1 MTPPEALEDLAAE
14 LAERLP
20 YNDVKQ
26 LSHACRIG
34 RRGLHALEA
43 QVAGIAFRAACRRL
57 RSYLPGDTDGSYA
70 AGLLLGAAQ
79 ARRSQMVGHRVDVV
93 WTGPAS
99 SVQTSRL
106 TSAVIG
112 ELIDSAAREILLVSY
127 ASYPPKS
134 LSAALTAAAARG
146 VEVTLL
152 LEQQTD
158 NPKFQGSASFVDLT
172 ATRLG
177 WPAQYRE
184 SGASLHAKIIVVDR
198 QTALIGSANLTSYA
212 FEKNLECG
220 ILLRDAVHASAIAR
234 HLDALRETGILAES
248 A

>member
-1 MTPPEALEDLAAE
+1 MPAG
-14 LAERLP
+14 R
-20 YNDVKQ
+20 
-26 LSHACRIG
+26 G
-34 RRGLHALEA
+34 RRGLRALEA
-43 QVAGIAFRAACRRL
+43 QVAGIAVRAACRRL
-57 RSYLPGDTDGSYA
+57 RSYLPGDTEGPYA

-79 ARRSQMVGHRVDVV
+79 ARRRQLVGHRVDVV

-99 SVQTSRL
+99 SIQTSRL
-106 TSAVIG
+106 TSAVVG
-112 ELIDSAAREILLVSY
+112 ELVDSAKREILLVSY

-134 LSAALTAAAARG
+134 LSTALTAAAARG

-152 LEQQTD
+152 LEQQAD
-158 NPKFQGSASFVDLT
+158 NPKFQGRTGFFDLP
-172 ATRLG
+172 ATRLS
-177 WPAQYRE
+177 WPVQYRE

-220 ILLRDAVHASAIAR
+220 ILLRDPAHASAIAR
-234 HLDALRETGILAES
+234 HLDSLRETGILTASGGQQTS